1 MFEKKEQ
8 ADDKINK
15 KNLMASEQMLIS
27 EYHYL
32 ADALKGQEVPK
43 DVFIKFRKLLM
54 EHNLEF
60 IGQFNPMDVLP
71 ELNRR
76 KVLND
81 MDKENIIAEQ
91 RAQGNMGATGVLL
104 DRVWRR
110 HTNWYEEFLDVLC
123 KDYLDIVKR
132 MDTDFYESMSMQFKK
147 TLFKTF

>member
-60 IGQFNPMDVLP
+60 IGRINPAEILP
-71 ELNRR
+71 ELHSR

-81 MDKENIIAEQ
+81 MDKENITAEQ
-91 RAQGNMGATGVLL
+91 RTQGNMGATGVLL

-110 HTNWYEEFLDVLC
+110 HPNWYEEFLDVLC
-123 KDYLDIVKR
+123 KYYPDIVKR
-132 MDTDFYESMSMQFKK
+132 MDTDFYESRSMQFKK
-147 TLFKTF
+147 KLF